1 MEAREQIPHL
11 LRRFGLGTTPEELSK
26 YGSMTPAKALESMLD
41 FERSK
46 EDFPVTPWEFVV
58 QPKGDIQF
66 DSARFSRWWALR
78 MVLTQTPAREKL
90 TLFWHDHF
98 AVSGEK
104 VEFGPLMY
112 GYLQIL
118 GANGL
123 GDFRTLLGRVST
135 CPAMLRWLDGDVSIK
150 GQANENFGR
159 ELMEL
164 FTLGIGHY
172 TEKDVQEVARA
183 FTGWSLR
190 TLYRGGGTDAAR
202 RTQLRESIVYSRP
215 LVASAY
221 SPELNDDGVKTILG
235 KTGRFDGNAVLDM
248 LADHPQ
254 TARNICTKL
263 WEFYA
268 YPNPEPAVV
277 QRLAKVYTDNK
288 RDIRSVLLA
297 IATGK
302 EFWSDRCLRAQI
314 KCPVDFT
321 VAFVRQ
327 LGLRDKILA
336 LRKPNA
342 GPLDPIPPDI
352 QAVADLVLGAMRK
365 QGMTLLYP
373 PDVAGW
379 DWGTNW
385 VSPAMMIER
394 MRLADLVVGRGRA
407 QATVDSFKTL
417 GEQTSS
423 EAIVDAFLVRF
434 DVSAP
439 PDKKAVLVQAL
450 EKAGGPKAFKSNATA
465 ANAIRALVKLTFA
478 MPDYQFC

>member
-26 YGSMTPAKALESMLD
+26 YGSFTPTKALESMLD
-41 FERSK
+41 FERTK

-58 QPKGDIQF
+58 QPKGDVQF

-104 VEFGPLMY
+104 VEFGPLMF
-112 GYLQIL
+112 GYLDIL
-118 GANGL
+118 GKHGL
-123 GDFRTLLGRVST
+123 GDYRTLLGKVST

-150 GQANENFGR
+150 GQPNENFGR
-159 ELMEL
+159 ELLEL
-164 FTLGIGHY
+164 FTLGIGNY

-190 TLYRGGGTDAAR
+190 NLYRGGGNDAAR
-202 RTQLRESIVYSRP
+202 RSQIRESFIYSRP

-235 KTGRFDGNAVLDM
+235 KTGRLDGDAVLDL
-248 LADHPQ
+248 LANHPQ
-254 TARNICTKL
+254 TARYICTKL
-263 WEFYA
+263 WEYYA
-268 YPNPEPAVV
+268 YANPEPTVV
-277 QRLAKVYTDNK
+277 NRLVKVYTDSK
-288 RDIRSVLLA
+288 RDIRAVLMA
-297 IATGK
+297 IGTSK
-302 EFWSDRCLRAQI
+302 EFWSDKCLRAQV

-327 LGLRDKILA
+327 LGLREKILSY
-336 LRKPNA
+336 RKPSA
-342 GPLDPIPPDI
+342 GPMDPIPPEM
-352 QAVADLVLGAMRK
+352 QAISDLVLGAMRK

-394 MRLADLVVGRGRA
+394 MRLADLVSRTLRP
-407 QATVDSFKTL
+407 QTATEIFATL
-417 GEQTSS
+417 SEQTSS
-423 EAIVDAFLVRF
+423 DAVVAAFMARF
-434 DVSAP
+434 DVSA
-439 PDKKAVLVQAL
+439 DDGKRAVLVEAM
-450 EKAGGPKAFKSNATA
+450 EKAGGPKAFKNANTA
-465 ANAIRALVKLTFA
+465 TTALRSLVKLTFA